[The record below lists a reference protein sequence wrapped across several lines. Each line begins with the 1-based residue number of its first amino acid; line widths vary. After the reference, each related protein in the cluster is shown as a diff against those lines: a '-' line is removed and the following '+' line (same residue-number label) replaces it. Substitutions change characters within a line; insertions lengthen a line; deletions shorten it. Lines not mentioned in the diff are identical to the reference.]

1 VVGYEDDNG
10 YMKLI
15 LKGVMWVV
23 ILFALSRLDEIE
35 RENALMK
42 EGVRYLMLQNALLE
56 MENKELVMEL
66 DRRSRRI

>member
-1 VVGYEDDNG
+1 MGYEDDNG